1 LFPPDLEAVLFDAGG
16 VLVGLDY
23 AFIAETARARGLAVD
38 HATLAHAEAAARH
51 AIDAA
56 ASARGSVGGTDAT
69 RVPSYFE
76 SLMRA
81 AGADDLGARRIAYDL
96 RAEHGARS
104 LWRVPL
110 PGVADTLLAL
120 RRAGLRTAVVSNA
133 DGRVAGSLAELGLAA
148 HFDAIL
154 DSYVEGVE
162 KPDPEIF
169 RRAVS
174 RLGVSAARCAFVGDI
189 YAIDALG
196 ARAAGIA
203 PVLVDVTGAYGA
215 VDCPTIAHL
224 AELVVTLEASR

>member
-23 AFIAETARARGLAVD
+23 AFIAEAAGARGLAVD

-56 ASARGSVGGTDAT
+56 ASARGGVQGSDAT

-81 AGADDLGARRIAYDL
+81 AGADDTGARRIAWDL
-96 RAEHGARS
+96 RAEHRKRS

-110 PGVADTLLAL
+110 PGAADTLAAL
-120 RRAGLRTAVVSNA
+120 RSAGLRTAVVSNA
-133 DGRVAGSLAELGLAA
+133 DGRVTRCLTELGLAA
-148 HFDAIL
+148 HLDAIL

-162 KPDPEIF
+162 KPHPEIF

-174 RLGVSAARCAFVGDI
+174 RLGVAAARCAFVGDI

-203 PVLVDVTGAYGA
+203 PVLVDATGAYRA
-215 VDCPTIAHL
+215 ADCPTIGCL
-224 AELVVTLEASR
+224 SELVVALEASP